1 MDSYNSNKLVQMD
14 QIVQKTIDAIEKGKR
29 EIFEIAE
36 DSRRE
41 CKDLESRLAELNDTI
56 GKTIEKVDK
65 LEKLEKASRYKLMLI
80 SKDFKNYNEEDIRK
94 AYDVTKDLQVQVIL
108 HRKQEEQLRAQRS
121 DVEKQLGRMRQTL
134 ERAEYITSHVAS
146 AMNYLKIALTN
157 IDDTILEVQKKDEL
171 GVRII
176 MAQEEE
182 RQRVA
187 RDIHDGPAQSLT
199 NLSLKTEIIEKM
211 LGIDLEQARKEIR
224 DLRKLVRGSL
234 QEIRRIIFDI
244 RPMSLDDLGLIAT
257 LKEYTNRLMNETD
270 IDIILD
276 AYPEHIHVDSLIE
289 VAIFRII
296 QEALN
301 NVIRHANA
309 SQVFINLKIMEDT
322 LIGSV
327 IDNGVGFD
335 TENQRLKH
343 LKDSKLGGFGIYGM
357 KQRAELL
364 KGRLNIKSQPGKG
377 TTLRL
382 EIPLNALGKER
393 VYEYD

>member
-234 QEIRRIIFDI
+234 QEIRRIIFDL

>member
-1 MDSYNSNKLVQMD
+1 MGSNNSIRLVQMD
-14 QIVQKTIDAIEKGKR
+14 EIVQKTIDAIDEGKK

-41 CKDLESRLAELNDTI
+41 CRNLESKLAELKENI
-56 GKTIEKVDK
+56 GKIIEEVDN
-65 LEKLEKASRYKLMLI
+65 LERMEKTSRYRLMII
-80 SKDFKNYNEEDIRK
+80 SKDFKKYDEEDIRK
-94 AYDVTKDLQVQVIL
+94 AYEATKDIQVQVIL

-121 DVEKQLGRMRQTL
+121 DIEQQLKRMRLTL
-134 ERAEYITSHVAS
+134 ERAEFITSHVAS

-199 NLSLKTEIIEKM
+199 NLSLKTEIIERM
-211 LGIDLEQARKEIR
+211 LGINLDEARNEIR
-224 DLRKLVRGSL
+224 DLKKLVRGSL
-234 QEIRRIIFDI
+234 QEIRRIIFDL

-257 LKEYTNRLMNETD
+257 LKQYISRLVNETGMD
-270 IDIILD
+270 VILD
-276 AYPEHIHVDSLIE
+276 TYPGHIHIDSLTE

-301 NVIRHANA
+301 NVIKHSNA

-322 LIGSV
+322 LIGSIV
-327 IDNGVGFD
+327 DNGVGFD
-335 TENQRLKH
+335 TENPKLRQ
-343 LKDSKLGGFGIYGM
+343 LKDNNSGGFGIYGM

-364 KGRLNIKSQPGKG
+364 KGRLNLKSQPGTG

-382 EIPLNALGKER
+382 EIPLNPLER
-393 VYEYD
+393 ERMHEDN

>member
-121 DVEKQLGRMRQTL
+121 DVEKQLRRMRQTL

-234 QEIRRIIFDI
+234 QEIRRIIFDL